1 MYPVKPVDTKEKGTT
16 AIFSQTKQRLKQNSF
31 KTIFLL
37 NKSSTSA
44 QNIRIKIECLELFL
58 FIISYF

>member
-44 QNIRIKIECLELFL
+44 QNIRIKIECLEPFL